1 MSNSGCQYI
10 DSQVSMRYTAL
21 KIKRGARVAEKQPS
35 RSPAGPAPRKRG
47 RPPKRQAKRAA
58 LLEDAVGLFNAR
70 GIAGVSL
77 SDIAEAVGLSRATLY
92 YYVDDRDE
100 LVFQCYQHACQAMAD
115 DLVHAASEA
124 NGFAR
129 MAAFI
134 RRTLAPGRKP
144 AAVLSEIRYLKP
156 DFAATIA
163 TAQRRNI
170 ATLIGFLKTGM
181 DDGSI
186 RRCAP
191 SPVAQAILG
200 MLYWAPLS
208 SDWVGA
214 VQDASFRER
223 VAATVLDILTH
234 GIARNR
240 NRAFS
245 CSIDVETFLPG
256 RFNAFDR
263 REASE
268 MKLEQLLAAAS
279 ALFNR
284 DGIEATSLESITA
297 GLGATKGAL
306 YHYVREKAELVIKCY
321 ARAFDLYDR
330 FIETAEREGA
340 DALDAAMIDLHLNV
354 QAQASILSP
363 LMPQPGL
370 GAVAEPHRSVL
381 VARARKISLRT
392 GSWMRQAIAD
402 GTARNCD
409 PEITALVSAGGF
421 GWLPKWP
428 PIVEGI
434 AHRRIADEVTDL
446 FFHGL
451 KARRRATTRERPQ

>member
-1 MSNSGCQYI
+1 M
-10 DSQVSMRYTAL
+10 T
-21 KIKRGARVAEKQPS
+21 EKEPRES
-35 RSPAGPAPRKRG
+35 SASPAPRKRG

-58 LLEDAVGLFNAR
+58 LLEGAVGLFNAR

-100 LVFQCYQHACQAMAD
+100 LVFQCYLHACQATAE
-115 DLVHAASEA
+115 DLVRAAGET
-124 NGFAR
+124 NGFSRIAS
-129 MAAFI
+129 FV

-144 AAVLSEIRYLKP
+144 AAVLSEIRYLKA
-156 DFAATIA
+156 DLAETIA
-163 TAQRRNI
+163 IAQRRNVT
-170 ATLIGFLKTGM
+170 TLIGFLEAGM

-186 RRCAP
+186 RRCVP
-191 SPVAQAILG
+191 GPVAQAIFG

-234 GIARNR
+234 GIARDR
-240 NRAFS
+240 NRVFS
-245 CSIDVETFLPG
+245 CRIDVETFLPG
-256 RFNAFDR
+256 RINAFDR

-297 GLGATKGAL
+297 GLGTTKGAL

-321 ARAFDLYDR
+321 ARAFDLYER
-330 FIETAEREGA
+330 FIETAEREGR

-354 QAQASILSP
+354 QAQASVLSP

-370 GAVAEPHRSVL
+370 GAVAEPHRSEL
-381 VARARKISLRT
+381 VARARKISLQT
-392 GSWMRQAIAD
+392 GTWMRQAIAD
-402 GTARNCD
+402 GSARNCD

-428 PIVEGI
+428 PIVES
-434 AHRRIADEVTDL
+434 ANHRHIADEVTDL

-451 KARRRATTRERPQ
+451 KAQRRATTRE